1 MELSEPERATARF
14 QAVVSSLLSAG
25 RGAQLLAYSPR
36 EARLLLGADKPREL
50 PVLAQVLLSQAE
62 DSAALRL
69 RCQPLLT
76 ELLASRSGDPAGR
89 FQLRLLIVAPD
100 ADAEP
105 VDAVLRELRAS
116 APAAPT
122 LQAFLITSDGA
133 LHPPAGAQFSEV
145 GPALSDQAKGPLVL
159 TPEAEFAARCL
170 EAIRKTQESHRAV
183 RDFAQLLQ
191 QRRTP
196 ATYALLALN
205 LVLFALSYLFGNP
218 DQLATLGRMG
228 AASSQHILA
237 GQWWRLLAATA
248 LHGGPLHILFNS
260 LGLWNLGRLLEGLL
274 GSWRFLSLYVLS
286 GLSGSLLGV
295 ALANSSSVGASGA
308 ICGLLAAAAALGVR
322 PRGELPPPIAHNL
335 KNMALANLGIT
346 ALVSLQARV
355 DWRAH
360 LGGALIG
367 ALVVLVGLLR
377 PTVGKPAAAPI
388 GQWGHALLGTIA
400 AVALLLS
407 IGVAL
412 LRGQPWLLTHP
423 EQRQRIALPGTPFS
437 LEVPRSFGAG
447 AAGTSGEGTMSRV
460 FDDPIESPG
469 LLVLTAE
476 PTKLPLPK
484 AADRQLFS
492 IPLFQS
498 AEENAAARLKSVSG
512 HRSTIDDFPVMAL
525 SGVLPKGERVQQVIQ
540 VRASYLLIVQLR
552 MRPDTPQRMVPDL
565 EELIATIQPRE
576 P

>member
-14 QAVVSSLLSAG
+14 QAVVSSLLGAG
-25 RGAQLLAYSPR
+25 RGAQLLAYAPR
-36 EARLLLGADKPREL
+36 EARLLVGADKPREL
-50 PVLAQVLLSQAE
+50 PVLAQVLLSHGE

-69 RCQPLLT
+69 RCQPLLS
-76 ELLASRSGDPAGR
+76 ELSASRSGDPEGR
-89 FQLRLLIVAPD
+89 FQLRLVIVAPD
-100 ADAEP
+100 ADAEH

-122 LQAFLITSDGA
+122 LQAFLLTSDGA
-133 LHPPAGAQFSEV
+133 LRPPSDAQFSEL
-145 GPALSDQAKGPLVL
+145 GPALRDQANRPPVL
-159 TPEAEFAARCL
+159 APEAEFAARCQA
-170 EAIRKTQESHRAV
+170 AIRKTQQSHREV

-205 LVLFALSYLFGNP
+205 LGLFALSYLFGNP
-218 DQLATLGRMG
+218 DLLATLGRMG

-248 LHGGPLHILFNS
+248 LHGGVLHIVFNS
-260 LGLWNLGRLLEGLL
+260 LGLWNLGRLLEGLF

-286 GLSGSLLGV
+286 GLAGSLLGV

-360 LGGALIG
+360 LGGALLG
-367 ALVVLVGLLR
+367 AILVLLGLLR
-377 PTVGKPAAAPI
+377 PTVGKPPAATFR
-388 GQWGHALLGTIA
+388 QWGHALLGTA
-400 AVALLLS
+400 AAAALLLS

-423 EQRQRIALPGTPFS
+423 EQRQRLAIPGTPFS

-447 AAGTSGEGTMSRV
+447 TAGTSGEGTLSRI
-460 FDDPIESPG
+460 FDDPVECPG
-469 LLVLTAE
+469 LLALTVE
-476 PTKLPLPK
+476 PTKLPIAK
-484 AADRQLFS
+484 AADRQQVS
-492 IPLFQS
+492 VQLFQS
-498 AEENAAARLKSVSG
+498 AEENAAARLKSVNVR
-512 HRSTIDDFPVMAL
+512 RSTVDDFPVMAL
-525 SGVLPKGERVQQVIQ
+525 SGELPKGERVQQVIQ
-540 VRASYLLIVQLR
+540 VRANHLLVLQLR
-552 MRPDTPQRMVPDL
+552 MRKDTPQRMVPNL